1 MASSANG
8 KLGLGLIGVGGRGN
22 SHLVGFGSRD
32 DCRLVSLCD
41 VNQQTL
47 AAAQDWVHTNRG
59 YKPTLHEDMRQM
71 LDDPQIDAVVIATP
85 DHWHCL
91 ASIWACQA
99 GKDVYVEKPVSNNP
113 WEGRQLVRAARRHG
127 RIVQVGTQNRSA
139 PDNLKANVRIR

>member
-1 MASSANG
+1 MELFVSEC
-8 KLGLGLIGVGGRGN
+8 N
-22 SHLVGFGSRD
+22 SFDPGHVARDLAFVLDVRPAIHHSR
-32 DCRLVSLCD
+32 
-41 VNQQTL
+41 
-47 AAAQDWVHTNRG
+47 VHTNRG

-71 LDDPQIDAVVIATP
+71 LDDPQIDAVVMATP

-139 PDNLKANVRIR
+139 PYNLKANVRIR